1 MGCSA
6 SFPSADEATLTKKT
20 GIPFFLN
27 ASARAAV
34 FFTTMSDA
42 WGNGFPSY
50 YAFLEIDDYQ
60 RRF

>member
-1 MGCSA
+1 
-6 SFPSADEATLTKKT
+6 
-20 GIPFFLN
+20 
-27 ASARAAV
+27 V